1 LSHESHHHA
10 TLCRT
15 DILASSLHDR
25 RARQDQTNSSAS
37 SQASELAHGQPAEPD
52 IMQDVDTADAQLQ
65 REFDKRSS
73 TEQAAVLN
81 LVYFA
86 QTPMNTD
93 LNINPDKIG
102 PLVHMLIVSIGCSFY
117 YISFGS
123 ISAVLTS

>member
-1 LSHESHHHA
+1 MSHESHHYA

-25 RARQDQTNSSAS
+25 RSQLDQTNSSAS
-37 SQASELAHGQPAEPD
+37 SQASELAHGQPAETD
-52 IMQDVDTADAQLQ
+52 VMQDVDTADAQLQ

-93 LNINPDKIG
+93 LNINPDKLG
-102 PLVHMLIVSIGCSFY
+102 PLIHMLIVSVGR
-117 YISFGS
+117 
-123 ISAVLTS
+123 